1 MGLLEPITHKEEIE
15 SLLNEAQSMYDN
27 AKNKFESQKKQ
38 TTKRLENLG
47 KVKVNAWTEGM
58 DSFVTAFGTFKNV
71 EMDRR
76 IDSNMDF
83 IGSDEEPKQMLM
95 NIQNAS
101 MTANEVAKAGF
112 AALGTGALVGIA
124 SYGGAMM
131 FGTAST
137 GTAIAALSGAAK
149 TNATLAWFGGGAKAA
164 GGLGM
169 AGGKL
174 ILAGVVVAPIVAVAA
189 VIAGAKGKEK
199 LAEAKKIHAEAE
211 EAVSQMNI
219 MDRLIRKDEHYNAD
233 GSMLKEAKKLAKN
246 RAESQDI
253 HAGDFR
259 DVHEHLTDE
268 LHYGDATSGGTTF
281 EEVQMAYETPEKYAK
296 AFERKAVKVEMKCT
310 AVNMAKASF
319 VTTGIVSGVTNMFE
333 VFQDK
338 KELDAA
344 LHDVGADAIKGAA
357 RGGATGIVS
366 TAIRYKGIKAGSALL
381 SDSVAATVMAG
392 GIIDGGV
399 ALYSYARGEID
410 EQQLKEQ
417 LVDTTAKAAT
427 TIYFTKAVGTIMGLR

>member
-219 MDRLIRKDEHYNAD
+219 MTTGMEGIAKMSDNYSSFIKKLNKKFAPFLQELERIKNSHPVDAD
-233 GSMLKEAKKLAKN
+233 GMIDFDSLSIVEQKTLHVSWLMAQVYYHVLSTPILNSKGEVSSEAREALSASTNASYVVTCTREIIKNANLNAAEYDRMTAILLESAREMDEYHEEFKKHVARCEERQRKMFD
-246 RAESQDI
+246 RFID
-253 HAGDFR
+253 
-259 DVHEHLTDE
+259 
-268 LHYGDATSGGTTF
+268 TF
-281 EEVQMAYETPEKYAK
+281 EYNLETGENYDQAIYAICQF
-296 AFERKAVKVEMKCT
+296 ADEAGIALQYVEFDEFSRAMKS
-310 AVNMAKASF
+310 KESF
-319 VTTGIVSGVTNMFE
+319 V
-333 VFQDK
+333 
-338 KELDAA
+338 
-344 LHDVGADAIKGAA
+344 
-357 RGGATGIVS
+357 
-366 TAIRYKGIKAGSALL
+366 
-381 SDSVAATVMAG
+381 
-392 GIIDGGV
+392 
-399 ALYSYARGEID
+399 
-410 EQQLKEQ
+410 LK
-417 LVDTTAKAAT
+417 
-427 TIYFTKAVGTIMGLR
+427 

>member
-174 ILAGVVVAPIVAVAA
+174 ILAGVVVAVAA

-219 MDRLIRKDEHYNAD
+219 MTTGMEGIAKMSDNYSSFIKKLNKKFAPFLQELERIKNSHPVDAD
-233 GSMLKEAKKLAKN
+233 GMIDFDSLSIVEQKTLHVSWLMAQVYYHVLSTPILNSKGEVSSEAREALSASTKGLKQIKKDTYKMVDEDAQVGDIVWKPEANKMLIVNFFAVVIMIALGCLSMSTSVLKGILL
-246 RAESQDI
+246 I
-253 HAGDFR
+253 VCAGVAFPIFFKFR
-259 DVHEHLTDE
+259 NL
-268 LHYGDATSGGTTF
+268 
-281 EEVQMAYETPEKYAK
+281 P
-296 AFERKAVKVEMKCT
+296 
-310 AVNMAKASF
+310 ASRIYTWRL
-319 VTTGIVSGVTNMFE
+319 VRLVGAIVIAIAI
-333 VFQDK
+333 
-338 KELDAA
+338 AA
-344 LHDVGADAIKGAA
+344 L
-357 RGGATGIVS
+357 
-366 TAIRYKGIKAGSALL
+366 L
-381 SDSVAATVMAG
+381 
-392 GIIDGGV
+392 
-399 ALYSYARGEID
+399 
-410 EQQLKEQ
+410 
-417 LVDTTAKAAT
+417 
-427 TIYFTKAVGTIMGLR
+427 

>member
-1 MGLLEPITHKEEIE
+1 M
-15 SLLNEAQSMYDN
+15 
-27 AKNKFESQKKQ
+27 
-38 TTKRLENLG
+38 ENLG
-47 KVKVNAWTEGM
+47 KVRVNAWAEGI
-58 DSFVTAFGTFKNV
+58 DTFVTAFGTFKNV

-76 IDSNMDF
+76 IDTNMEF

-112 AALGTGALVGIA
+112 AALGTDTLVGIA

-131 FGTAST
+131 FGIAST

-219 MDRLIRKDEHYNAD
+219 MIAGME
-233 GSMLKEAKKLAKN
+233 GIAKMSDKL
-246 RAESQDI
+246 
-253 HAGDFR
+253 
-259 DVHEHLTDE
+259 
-268 LHYGDATSGGTTF
+268 
-281 EEVQMAYETPEKYAK
+281 
-296 AFERKAVKVEMKCT
+296 C
-310 AVNMAKASF
+310 
-319 VTTGIVSGVTNMFE
+319 
-333 VFQDK
+333 
-338 KELDAA
+338 
-344 LHDVGADAIKGAA
+344 
-357 RGGATGIVS
+357 
-366 TAIRYKGIKAGSALL
+366 
-381 SDSVAATVMAG
+381 
-392 GIIDGGV
+392 
-399 ALYSYARGEID
+399 SY
-410 EQQLKEQ
+410 
-417 LVDTTAKAAT
+417 VYT
-427 TIYFTKAVGTIMGLR
+427 

>member
-47 KVKVNAWTEGM
+47 KVKVNAWMEGM
-58 DSFVTAFGTFKNV
+58 DSFVTVFGTFKNV

-199 LAEAKKIHAEAE
+199 LAEAKKIHAEA
-211 EAVSQMNI
+211 VSQMNI
-219 MDRLIRKDEHYNAD
+219 MTTGMEGIAKMSDNYSSFIKKLNKKFVPFLQELERIKNSHPVDAD
-233 GSMLKEAKKLAKN
+233 GMIDFDSLSIVEQKTLHVSWLMAQVYYHVLSTPILNSKGEVSSEAREALSASTKGLKQIKKDTYKMVDEDAQVGDIVWKPEANKMLIVNFFAVVIMIALGCLSMSTSVLKGILL
-246 RAESQDI
+246 I
-253 HAGDFR
+253 VCAGVAFPIFFKFR
-259 DVHEHLTDE
+259 NL
-268 LHYGDATSGGTTF
+268 
-281 EEVQMAYETPEKYAK
+281 P
-296 AFERKAVKVEMKCT
+296 
-310 AVNMAKASF
+310 ASRIYTWRL
-319 VTTGIVSGVTNMFE
+319 VRLVGAIVIAIAI
-333 VFQDK
+333 
-338 KELDAA
+338 AA
-344 LHDVGADAIKGAA
+344 L
-357 RGGATGIVS
+357 
-366 TAIRYKGIKAGSALL
+366 L
-381 SDSVAATVMAG
+381 
-392 GIIDGGV
+392 
-399 ALYSYARGEID
+399 
-410 EQQLKEQ
+410 
-417 LVDTTAKAAT
+417 
-427 TIYFTKAVGTIMGLR
+427 

>member
-1 MGLLEPITHKEEIE
+1 MEAIRRVFGLMITPNERAVAAVGLLEPITHKEEIE

-47 KVKVNAWTEGM
+47 KVKVNAWAEGM
-58 DSFVTAFGTFKNV
+58 DTFVTAFGTFKNV

-76 IDSNMDF
+76 IDTNMEF

-219 MDRLIRKDEHYNAD
+219 MITGMEGIAKMSDNYSSFIKKLNRMFAPFLQELERIKNAHPVDVDGMIDFDSLSVVEQKTLHVSWLMAQVGDIIWKPEANKILVVNFFAVGILIALGCLSMSTSVLKGILFILCGAVAFPIFFKFRSLPASRLYTWRLVRLIGA
-233 GSMLKEAKKLAKN
+233 
-246 RAESQDI
+246 
-253 HAGDFR
+253 
-259 DVHEHLTDE
+259 
-268 LHYGDATSGGTTF
+268 
-281 EEVQMAYETPEKYAK
+281 
-296 AFERKAVKVEMKCT
+296 
-310 AVNMAKASF
+310 
-319 VTTGIVSGVTNMFE
+319 IVIAIAI
-333 VFQDK
+333 
-338 KELDAA
+338 AA
-344 LHDVGADAIKGAA
+344 L
-357 RGGATGIVS
+357 
-366 TAIRYKGIKAGSALL
+366 L
-381 SDSVAATVMAG
+381 
-392 GIIDGGV
+392 
-399 ALYSYARGEID
+399 
-410 EQQLKEQ
+410 
-417 LVDTTAKAAT
+417 
-427 TIYFTKAVGTIMGLR
+427 

>member
-1 MGLLEPITHKEEIE
+1 MITPNERAVAVVGLLEPITHKEEIE

-47 KVKVNAWTEGM
+47 KVKVNAWAEGM
-58 DSFVTAFGTFKNV
+58 DTFVTAFGTFKNV

-76 IDSNMDF
+76 IDTNMEF

-211 EAVSQMNI
+211 EVVSQMNI
-219 MDRLIRKDEHYNAD
+219 MITGMEGIAKMSDNYSSFIKKLNRMFAPFLQELERIKNAHPVDVDGMIDFDSLSVVEQKTLHVSWLMAQVYYHVLSTPILNSKGEVSKEANEALSASTKSLKQIKKDTYTMVAEEAQVGDIIWKPEANKILVVNFFAVGILIALGCLSMSTSVLKGILFILCGAVAFPIFFKFRSLPASRLYTWRLVRLIGA
-233 GSMLKEAKKLAKN
+233 
-246 RAESQDI
+246 
-253 HAGDFR
+253 
-259 DVHEHLTDE
+259 
-268 LHYGDATSGGTTF
+268 
-281 EEVQMAYETPEKYAK
+281 
-296 AFERKAVKVEMKCT
+296 
-310 AVNMAKASF
+310 
-319 VTTGIVSGVTNMFE
+319 IVIAIAI
-333 VFQDK
+333 
-338 KELDAA
+338 AA
-344 LHDVGADAIKGAA
+344 L
-357 RGGATGIVS
+357 
-366 TAIRYKGIKAGSALL
+366 L
-381 SDSVAATVMAG
+381 
-392 GIIDGGV
+392 
-399 ALYSYARGEID
+399 
-410 EQQLKEQ
+410 
-417 LVDTTAKAAT
+417 
-427 TIYFTKAVGTIMGLR
+427 

>member
-1 MGLLEPITHKEEIE
+1 
-15 SLLNEAQSMYDN
+15 
-27 AKNKFESQKKQ
+27 
-38 TTKRLENLG
+38 
-47 KVKVNAWTEGM
+47 M
-58 DSFVTAFGTFKNV
+58 DSFVTVFGTFKNV

-219 MDRLIRKDEHYNAD
+219 M
-233 GSMLKEAKKLAKN
+233 
-246 RAESQDI
+246 
-253 HAGDFR
+253 
-259 DVHEHLTDE
+259 
-268 LHYGDATSGGTTF
+268 
-281 EEVQMAYETPEKYAK
+281 
-296 AFERKAVKVEMKCT
+296 
-310 AVNMAKASF
+310 
-319 VTTGIVSGVTNMFE
+319 TTGME
-333 VFQDK
+333 
-338 KELDAA
+338 
-344 LHDVGADAIKGAA
+344 
-357 RGGATGIVS
+357 GI
-366 TAIRYKGIKAGSALL
+366 AKM
-381 SDSVAATVMAG
+381 SDN
-392 GIIDGGV
+392 
-399 ALYSYARGEID
+399 YSSFI
-410 EQQLKEQ
+410 LN
-417 LVDTTAKAAT
+417 L
-427 TIYFTKAVGTIMGLR
+427 I

>member
-1 MGLLEPITHKEEIE
+1 M
-15 SLLNEAQSMYDN
+15 
-27 AKNKFESQKKQ
+27 
-38 TTKRLENLG
+38 ENLG
-47 KVKVNAWTEGM
+47 KVKVNAWMEGM

-219 MDRLIRKDEHYNAD
+219 MTTGMEGIAKMSDNYSSFIKKLNKKFAPFLQELERIKNSHPVDAD
-233 GSMLKEAKKLAKN
+233 GMIDFDSLSIVEQKTLHVSWLMAQVYYHVLSTPILNSKGEVSSEAREALSASTKGLKQIKKDTYKMVDEDAQVGDIVWKPEANKMLIVNFFAVVIMIALGCLSM
-246 RAESQDI
+246 S
-253 HAGDFR
+253 
-259 DVHEHLTDE
+259 
-268 LHYGDATSGGTTF
+268 TS
-281 EEVQMAYETPEKYAK
+281 V
-296 AFERKAVKVEMKCT
+296 
-310 AVNMAKASF
+310 
-319 VTTGIVSGVTNMFE
+319 
-333 VFQDK
+333 
-338 KELDAA
+338 L
-344 LHDVGADAIKGAA
+344 
-357 RGGATGIVS
+357 
-366 TAIRYKGIKAGSALL
+366 KGILL
-381 SDSVAATVMAG
+381 IVCA
-392 GIIDGGV
+392 GV
-399 ALYSYARGEID
+399 AFPIFLSLEIF
-410 EQQLKEQ
+410 Q
-417 LVDTTAKAAT
+417 LVES
-427 TIYFTKAVGTIMGLR
+427 IRGVL

>member
-174 ILAGVVVAPIVAVAA
+174 ILAGVIVAVAA

-219 MDRLIRKDEHYNAD
+219 MTTGMEGIAKMSDNYSSFIKKLNKKFAPFLQELERIKNSHPVDAD
-233 GSMLKEAKKLAKN
+233 GMIDFDSLSIVEQKTLHVSWLMAQVYYHVLSTPILNSKGEVSSEAREALSASTKGLKQIKKDTYKMVDEDAQVGDIVWKPEANKMLIVNFFAVVIMIALGCLSMSTSVLKGILL
-246 RAESQDI
+246 I
-253 HAGDFR
+253 VCAGVAFPIFFKFR
-259 DVHEHLTDE
+259 NL
-268 LHYGDATSGGTTF
+268 
-281 EEVQMAYETPEKYAK
+281 P
-296 AFERKAVKVEMKCT
+296 
-310 AVNMAKASF
+310 ASRIYTWRL
-319 VTTGIVSGVTNMFE
+319 VRLVGAIVIAIAI
-333 VFQDK
+333 
-338 KELDAA
+338 AA
-344 LHDVGADAIKGAA
+344 L
-357 RGGATGIVS
+357 
-366 TAIRYKGIKAGSALL
+366 L
-381 SDSVAATVMAG
+381 
-392 GIIDGGV
+392 
-399 ALYSYARGEID
+399 
-410 EQQLKEQ
+410 
-417 LVDTTAKAAT
+417 
-427 TIYFTKAVGTIMGLR
+427 

>member
-1 MGLLEPITHKEEIE
+1 MEAIRRVFGLMITPNERAVAAVGLLEPITHKEEIE

-47 KVKVNAWTEGM
+47 KVKVNAWAEGM
-58 DSFVTAFGTFKNV
+58 DTFVTAFGTFKNV

-76 IDSNMDF
+76 IDTNMEF

-149 TNATLAWFGGGAKAA
+149 TNATL
-164 GGLGM
+164 
-169 AGGKL
+169 
-174 ILAGVVVAPIVAVAA
+174 VVVAPIVAVAA

-219 MDRLIRKDEHYNAD
+219 MITGMEGIAKMSDNYSSFIKKLNRMFAPFLQELERIKNAHPVDVDGMIDFDSLSVVEQKTLHVSWLMAQVYYHVLSTPILNSKGEVSKEANEALSASTKSLKQIKKDTYTMVAEEAQVGDIIWKPEANKILVVNFFAVGILIALGCLSMSTSVLKGILFILCGAVAFPIFFKFRSLPASRLYTWRLVRLIGA
-233 GSMLKEAKKLAKN
+233 
-246 RAESQDI
+246 
-253 HAGDFR
+253 
-259 DVHEHLTDE
+259 
-268 LHYGDATSGGTTF
+268 
-281 EEVQMAYETPEKYAK
+281 
-296 AFERKAVKVEMKCT
+296 
-310 AVNMAKASF
+310 
-319 VTTGIVSGVTNMFE
+319 IVIAIAI
-333 VFQDK
+333 
-338 KELDAA
+338 AA
-344 LHDVGADAIKGAA
+344 L
-357 RGGATGIVS
+357 
-366 TAIRYKGIKAGSALL
+366 L
-381 SDSVAATVMAG
+381 
-392 GIIDGGV
+392 
-399 ALYSYARGEID
+399 
-410 EQQLKEQ
+410 
-417 LVDTTAKAAT
+417 
-427 TIYFTKAVGTIMGLR
+427 

>member
-219 MDRLIRKDEHYNAD
+219 MTTGMEGIAKMSDNYSSFI
-233 GSMLKEAKKLAKN
+233 KKLN
-246 RAESQDI
+246 
-253 HAGDFR
+253 
-259 DVHEHLTDE
+259 
-268 LHYGDATSGGTTF
+268 
-281 EEVQMAYETPEKYAK
+281 
-296 AFERKAVKVEMKCT
+296 
-310 AVNMAKASF
+310 
-319 VTTGIVSGVTNMFE
+319 
-333 VFQDK
+333 K
-338 KELDAA
+338 KFAPFY
-344 LHDVGADAIKGAA
+344 
-357 RGGATGIVS
+357 RNS
-366 TAIRYKGIKAGSALL
+366 
-381 SDSVAATVMAG
+381 
-392 GIIDGGV
+392 
-399 ALYSYARGEID
+399 
-410 EQQLKEQ
+410 KE
-417 LVDTTAKAAT
+417 
-427 TIYFTKAVGTIMGLR
+427 

>member
-1 MGLLEPITHKEEIE
+1 MEAIRLVFGLMITPNERAVAAVGLLEPITHKEEIE

-47 KVKVNAWTEGM
+47 KVKVNAWAEGM
-58 DSFVTAFGTFKNV
+58 DTFVTAFGTFKNV

-76 IDSNMDF
+76 IDTNMEF

-131 FGTAST
+131 FETAST

-219 MDRLIRKDEHYNAD
+219 MITGMEGIAKMSDNYSSFIKKLNRMFAPFLQELERIKNAHPVDVDGMIDFDSLSVVEQKTLHVSWLMAQVGDIIWKPEANKILVVNFFAVGILIALGCLSMSTSVLKGILFILCGAVAFPIFFKFRSLPASRLYTWRLVRLIGA
-233 GSMLKEAKKLAKN
+233 
-246 RAESQDI
+246 
-253 HAGDFR
+253 
-259 DVHEHLTDE
+259 
-268 LHYGDATSGGTTF
+268 
-281 EEVQMAYETPEKYAK
+281 
-296 AFERKAVKVEMKCT
+296 
-310 AVNMAKASF
+310 
-319 VTTGIVSGVTNMFE
+319 IVIAIAI
-333 VFQDK
+333 
-338 KELDAA
+338 AA
-344 LHDVGADAIKGAA
+344 L
-357 RGGATGIVS
+357 
-366 TAIRYKGIKAGSALL
+366 L
-381 SDSVAATVMAG
+381 
-392 GIIDGGV
+392 
-399 ALYSYARGEID
+399 
-410 EQQLKEQ
+410 
-417 LVDTTAKAAT
+417 
-427 TIYFTKAVGTIMGLR
+427 